1 MFYLFLFTLTAAVG
15 EYLFFNQT
23 IDAQRRTILVLT
35 NQNDSLKSKVNKNQD
50 IHSLSD
56 IKYMNPIYKNGYTTD
71 NCTLYLIPLL
81 ASPVVYKCTRPIKVN
96 VTFLAEVSKETWYEV
111 LVTVNGAML
120 KGWLK
125 EADIKLVVEE
135 ATK

>member
-1 MFYLFLFTLTAAVG
+1 VG

-23 IDAQRRTILVLT
+23 IDAQRRRILVLT
-35 NQNDSLKSKVNKNQD
+35 NQTDNLKSKINKNQK

-56 IKYMNPIYKNGYTTD
+56 IKYMDPIYRNGYTTD
-71 NCTLYLIPLL
+71 NCSLFLIPLL
-81 ASPVVYKCTRPIKVN
+81 DSPVVYKCTRPIKVN
-96 VTFLAEVSKETWYEV
+96 VTFLADVSKDIWYEV
-111 LVTVNGAML
+111 IVTVNNVML

-125 EADIKLVVEE
+125 EADIKLIVEE